1 MSQNSKDPFDTLP
14 ALSTNDRA
22 IVAKYIEK
30 CGSFLI
36 HNNTSKANVYRTLI
50 NAYRE
55 CLDTPLPST
64 ISEDGK
70 KAIYKA
76 FFMSAVEVKFERSQK
91 KRRAN
96 NTLRRNTKRYQVTK
110 RNKN

>member
-1 MSQNSKDPFDTLP
+1 MSQDPFDNLPTL
-14 ALSTNDRA
+14 SINDRV

-36 HNNTSKANVYRTLI
+36 HNNTSKANVYRILI

-64 ISEDGK
+64 ISEAGK
-70 KAIYKA
+70 KVIYKA
-76 FFMSAVEVKFERSQK
+76 FFLAAVDVRFERPQK
-91 KRRAN
+91 KRRTN
-96 NTLRRNTKRYQVTK
+96 NTQRRDAKRFMSRK